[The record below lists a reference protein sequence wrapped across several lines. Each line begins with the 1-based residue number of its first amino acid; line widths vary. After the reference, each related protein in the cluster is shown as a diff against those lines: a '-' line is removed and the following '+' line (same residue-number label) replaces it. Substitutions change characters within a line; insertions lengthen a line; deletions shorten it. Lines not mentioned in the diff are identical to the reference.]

1 MILIL
6 HNQVRKEIAND
17 VKNDLIA
24 TFQHHI
30 SVELV
35 LDTEIHFS
43 PGNVDWRDLLI
54 VLYDGQPFSDS
65 ANAFVK
71 DFLRNRPST
80 AMILP
85 VAVDKNFLVPPGA
98 VSDYKALAF
107 DNDSSES
114 RSRLLNRAGAM
125 LSLRLQGRNTK
136 IFISYRAVDGKNIAT
151 QIHNHLFDLG
161 YKPWLDEAND
171 LDGATKI
178 LPGEPVQ
185 QEIEK
190 ALSDANLVLL
200 VDTPECYQSKWIKE
214 EVNTADSML
223 IPILPVVFRSQ
234 EDKKKGPRF
243 RALLSLQRWID
254 IPFSD
259 VSTQKTLSAAEL
271 EKITIEIETYLCDIF
286 ARKCRVPFLVERS
299 FKEAG
304 YDWHALDSSLLMFKS
319 HQKFAPRLVSTVH
332 SHCSIFD
339 QIYNPARARFKSF
352 LQTQPRANHTLFV
365 YDGNLWPEDEINE
378 HLDDDMIILHHQEL
392 SALLASNFTK
402 LGGT

>member
-1 MILIL
+1 
-6 HNQVRKEIAND
+6 
-17 VKNDLIA
+17 
-24 TFQHHI
+24 
-30 SVELV
+30 
-35 LDTEIHFS
+35 
-43 PGNVDWRDLLI
+43 
-54 VLYDGQPFSDS
+54 
-65 ANAFVK
+65 
-71 DFLRNRPST
+71 

-85 VAVDKNFLVPPGA
+85 VAVNKNYPVPPGA
-98 VSDYKALAF
+98 ASDYKALAF
-107 DNDSSES
+107 DNDSSEN
-114 RSRLLNRAGAM
+114 RNQLINRAGAM
-125 LSLRLQGRNTK
+125 LGLRLQGRNTK

-151 QIHNHLFDLG
+151 QIHDHLLALG

-185 QEIEK
+185 QEIED
-190 ALSDANLVLL
+190 ALSEANLVLL
-200 VDTPECYQSKWIKE
+200 IDTPECYQSKWIKE
-214 EVNTADSML
+214 EINTADSML

-234 EDKKKGPRF
+234 EDRKKGPRF
-243 RALLSLQRWID
+243 RALFSLQRWID

-286 ARKCRVPFLVERS
+286 VRKCRVPFLVERS

-304 YDWHALDSSLLMFKS
+304 YDWQALNSSLLMFKS
-319 HQKFAPRLVSTVH
+319 HQKFTPRLVSTVH

-339 QIYNPARARFKSF
+339 QIYSPACARFRSF

-365 YDGNLWPEDEINE
+365 YDGNLWPEDELSEYLN
-378 HLDDDMIILHHQEL
+378 DDMIILHHQEL

-402 LGGT
+402 LGNT